1 MAQKPR
7 NGLLLTFA
15 WAVVPIAFGI
25 SALAYFRH
33 GLNYADSNYSAFW
46 AAYGSGL
53 ILGVLSI
60 FDTDGGSLGGKT
72 LHSVC
77 YVAVM
82 GVVLFLV
89 AFVFLILY
97 GHK

>member
-1 MAQKPR
+1 MAQKLR
-7 NGLLLTFA
+7 NGLLFKFA

-25 SALAYFRH
+25 FAFAYFSF

-46 AAYGSGL
+46 VAYGSGL
-53 ILGVLSI
+53 VLGVLSI
-60 FDTDGGSLGGKT
+60 FDNDGGSLGGKA
-72 LHSVC
+72 LLSVC

-82 GVVLFLV
+82 GVVLFLI
-89 AFVFLILY
+89 AFVFLFLY